1 MRTSTVPSQLTD
13 AELRLLQALVYQECG
28 MHFDERRAH
37 FLQDRLQRRLKEC
50 QLDSFYSYYRLL
62 ISTEGKNELARLL
75 ENLTVNETS
84 FFRNKAQL
92 DLFHKYILDDLLRR
106 KQAHRDYS
114 LRIWSAGCSTGQEP
128 YTLAMLVADG
138 LAYYYLR
145 NPLPI
150 EMPSPKP
157 LIPPPWKVEILA
169 SDISYSVLRAAQQGV
184 YSEPQM
190 SSVDFSYRLRY
201 FDKIGE
207 RYAVKRALK
216 EVVHFDFHNLKT
228 EYLPQR
234 NDVIFCRNVM
244 MYFDEAEQKRL
255 IDKFWRCLNPDGYMF
270 VGHAESLLGLTEKFA
285 MVHRNSGTA
294 YQKVEVIE

>member
-1 MRTSTVPSQLTD
+1 MSTSTVPSQLTD

-37 FLQDRLQRRLKEC
+37 FLQDRLQRRLREC

-216 EVVHFDFHNLKT
+216 EVIHFDFHNLKT

-294 YQKVEVIE
+294 YQKFEVIE